1 VSGPIAGMDGGT
13 EDFRLGAADFATS
26 AAGMS
31 WRWALTQ
38 PGGAFLDD
46 HDVHLDPADWQYDA
60 FTDPYGWLDHQA
72 DGSGDRT
79 ASERQAVAG
88 LGDWISGRVFG
99 SIAGLLA
106 RKAPCAVRVVLPAE
120 AQDLAFLPFELARVG
135 GRLLGV
141 SGVSLVIDLG
151 GIPPEPGRPPADR
164 LRVLGLFSL
173 PDTSAA
179 LNLRRERHELER
191 LVGELAGSGRAVT
204 FRSLQYG
211 ATRQMLTDAVE
222 DGEGWDVV
230 HLSGHGKAGTFVLE
244 RPDGSR
250 DPVTGEELVELL
262 SPLRRRVKLITVS
275 ACDSA
280 ERIARRQLELLAGRP
295 DADVADSASADG
307 DWDGSV
313 KGLATD
319 LAQRL
324 GCAVVGMR
332 YPVAES
338 FATVFAGELYR
349 LLFDKGM
356 PLPKARATAT
366 ATAAAGPVTV
376 DRPALS
382 AGVLALYGASALG
395 LKLAAPRTGSPVR
408 FTHEA
413 TKLAGLPPEP
423 ARFVGRVAAMARA
436 GQALAP
442 RSGRSAVVLH
452 GMAEIGKTTFALE
465 LAYTQRDNFPD
476 LIWHAVTQHGTGN
489 IAAAAGE
496 LAATLDQKI
505 EGLGLGGLL
514 DDVAKL
520 RAFLP
525 RLTELFERNRI
536 LLVIDNADP
545 LLTATRTWRDDRMKL
560 IVEALTGH
568 AGLGRVIITARREIA
583 GTGARAVLAEP
594 VTPLS
599 WTESVLLARELPRL
613 CALMDGEAPPL
624 NQANAR
630 GLAWRVLN
638 AARGHPRLLEAA
650 DEQATD
656 PAGLAMSVL
665 AAEKAW
671 REYGGAPGAGTS
683 PPAGPAGYLAVLGIW
698 ARPVAEGNSPVPGQ

>member
-1 VSGPIAGMDGGT
+1 M
-13 EDFRLGAADFATS
+13 EDFRLGAADFAGS

-31 WRWALTQ
+31 WRWVLTQ

-46 HDVHLDPADWQYDA
+46 HVVHLDSADWQYQA
-60 FTDPYGWLDHQA
+60 FTDPYGWVEHQA
-72 DGSGDRT
+72 DSAGDRM
-79 ASERQAVAG
+79 ASERRAVAG
-88 LGDWISGRVFG
+88 LGDWIARRVFG
-99 SIAGLLA
+99 SIAGLLSD
-106 RKAPCAVRVVLPAE
+106 KAPCAVRVVLPAE
-120 AQDLAFLPFELARVG
+120 ARDLAFLPFELARVD

-151 GIPPEPGRPPADR
+151 GVPPGSGGPLADR

-191 LVGELAGSGRAVT
+191 LVGELAGSGRVVR

-262 SPLRRRVKLITVS
+262 SPLRPRVKLVTLS
-275 ACDSA
+275 SCDSA
-280 ERIARRQLELLAGRP
+280 ERVARRQLELLAPLP
-295 DADVADSASADG
+295 DADAAGTEGADG
-307 DWDGSV
+307 DPGGSV
-313 KGLATD
+313 KGLAPD
-319 LAQRL
+319 LARRL
-324 GCAVVGMR
+324 GSAVVGMR

-338 FATVFAGELYR
+338 FAAVFAGELYR

-356 PLPKARATAT
+356 LLPKARATAT
-366 ATAAAGPVTV
+366 ATAAAGPATV

-395 LKLAAPRTGSPVR
+395 LRLAAPRTGGPVR

-413 TKLAGLPPEP
+413 TKLAGFPPEP

-442 RSGRSAVVLH
+442 RSGRSAIVLH

-476 LIWHAVTQHGTGN
+476 LIWHAVTQHGTDN

-505 EGLGLGGLL
+505 DCLGLGRLL
-514 DDVAKL
+514 DDKTKL

-525 RLTELFERNRI
+525 RLTELFERNRL

-545 LLTATRTWRDDRMKL
+545 LLTATSTWRDDRMEL
-560 IVEALTGH
+560 IVQALTGH

-583 GTGARAVLAEP
+583 GTNARAVLAEP
-594 VTPLS
+594 VTPLPR
-599 WTESVLLARELPRL
+599 TEAVLLARELPRL
-613 CALMDGEAPPL
+613 CALLDGEAPPL

-650 DEQATD
+650 DEQAAD
-656 PAGLAMSVL
+656 PAALAMSVL

-671 REYGGAPGAGTS
+671 REYGGALGAGTS
-683 PPAGPAGYLAVLGIW
+683 PPADPPGYLAVLGIW
-698 ARPVAEGNSPVPGQ
+698 ARSAAEGNSPAPGQ

>member
-1 VSGPIAGMDGGT
+1 
-13 EDFRLGAADFATS
+13 
-26 AAGMS
+26 
-31 WRWALTQ
+31 
-38 PGGAFLDD
+38 
-46 HDVHLDPADWQYDA
+46 
-60 FTDPYGWLDHQA
+60 
-72 DGSGDRT
+72 
-79 ASERQAVAG
+79 
-88 LGDWISGRVFG
+88 
-99 SIAGLLA
+99 
-106 RKAPCAVRVVLPAE
+106 
-120 AQDLAFLPFELARVG
+120 
-135 GRLLGV
+135 
-141 SGVSLVIDLG
+141 VSLVIDLG
-151 GIPPEPGRPPADR
+151 GVAPVPSRPPADR

-191 LVGELAGSGRAVT
+191 LVGELAGSGRAVS

-211 ATRQMLTDAVE
+211 TTRQMLIDAVE

-262 SPLRRRVKLITVS
+262 SPLRPRVKLVTVS
-275 ACDSA
+275 SCDSA
-280 ERIARRQLELLAGRP
+280 ERVARRQLELLAGRP
-295 DADVADSASADG
+295 DADAAGSTSADG

-319 LAQRL
+319 LARRL
-324 GCAVVGMR
+324 GCAVLGMR
-332 YPVAES
+332 YPVAEP
-338 FATVFAGELYR
+338 FATIFAGELYR

-382 AGVLALYGASALG
+382 AGVPALYGASALG
-395 LKLAAPRTGSPVR
+395 LRLAAPWTGAPVR

-413 TKLAGLPPEP
+413 TKLAGFPREP

-442 RSGRSAVVLH
+442 RSDRSAIVLH
-452 GMAEIGKTTFALE
+452 GMDEIGKTTFALE
-465 LAYTQRDNFPD
+465 LAYTQRDNFPT
-476 LIWHAVTQHGTGN
+476 LIWHAVSQHRTGD
-489 IAAAAGE
+489 IAAAASE
-496 LAATLDQKI
+496 LAATLDQNI
-505 EGLGLGGLL
+505 EGLGLGSLL
-514 DDVAKL
+514 DDTAKL

-545 LLTATRTWRDDRMKL
+545 LLTTTRTWRDDRMKL

-568 AGLGRVIITARREIA
+568 AGLSRVIITARREIA
-583 GTGARAVLAEP
+583 GTDTRAVLAEP
-594 VTPLS
+594 VTPLPR
-599 WTESVLLARELPRL
+599 TEAVLLARELPRL
-613 CALMDGEAPPL
+613 CALLDGEAPPL
-624 NQANAR
+624 NPANAR
-630 GLAWRVLN
+630 GLAWRVLK

-656 PAGLAMSVL
+656 PAALAMSVL

-671 REYGGAPGAGTS
+671 QEHGVAPSAGMS
-683 PPAGPAGYLAVLGIW
+683 PPADPAGYLAVLGIW
-698 ARPVAEGNSPVPGQ
+698 ARPEAEGTRPAPGQ